1 MIFATLYTIGVLAN
15 ILFLVVIRDA
25 FYDMGEFMRFLYPF
39 IILSSF
45 LPFFLWVIMAIVILV
60 ETVYSKKNGE
70 NQDKENKQ

>member
-1 MIFATLYTIGVLAN
+1 MIFATFYTIGVLAN

-25 FYDMGEFMRFLYPF
+25 FYDRGELMRFLYPF

-45 LPFFLWVIMAIVILV
+45 LSFFLLVIMAIVILV